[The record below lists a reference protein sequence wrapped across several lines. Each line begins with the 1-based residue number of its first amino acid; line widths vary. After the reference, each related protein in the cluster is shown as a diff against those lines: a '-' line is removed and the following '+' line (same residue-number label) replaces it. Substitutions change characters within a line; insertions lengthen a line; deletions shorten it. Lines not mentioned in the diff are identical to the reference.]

1 MSEQDP
7 ELEVFS
13 KFIAALDPWLGEA
26 VLVRGWAHRCIVS
39 THVRESSIIFR

>member
-7 ELEVFS
+7 ELEAFS
-13 KFIAALDPWLGEA
+13 KFIAALDPWLGEV
-26 VLVRGWAHRCIVS
+26 VLVGDGHIVCIVS